1 MQQNPFSLKSQSFS
15 DDILK
20 QALAI
25 YQRTGD
31 ADLMNKYIDNASKL
45 SKPSLANVGRD
56 LVGSKP
62 VQNMVAM
69 SDDANRL
76 MGGSQLVDDLIGK
89 VPLGKGGGL
98 LTKAAGTGVARFAGR
113 ALPILGG
120 VQAIGDVGDIVLG
133 DDSLGNKVMD
143 AAGMGIGG
151 TIGGI
156 LGLGNPLLAA
166 GGASLGKAAS
176 DGIQFLVGGGKSKE
190 QQRLEEALEIL
201 NSRQAGP
208 NIGNAY
214 LGAVGGLPGAIM
226 GANL

>member
-1 MQQNPFSLKSQSFS
+1 MQQNPFSLTSQSFS

-20 QALAI
+20 EALAI

-62 VQNMVAM
+62 VKKMVAM

-76 MGGSQLVDDLIGK
+76 MGNPQLVDDLIGK

-98 LTKAAGTGVARFAGR
+98 LTKAAGSGVARFAGR

-120 VQAIGDVGDIVLG
+120 LQAVGDVADIVG
-133 DDSLGNKVMD
+133 GKDSFANKAMD
-143 AAGMGIGG
+143 TVGMGVGG
-151 TIGGI
+151 TLAGI
-156 LGLGNPLLAA
+156 FGLGNPLLIA

-190 QQRLEEALEIL
+190 EQRLEEALKIL

-226 GANL
+226 GANS

>member
-1 MQQNPFSLKSQSFS
+1 MQQNPFSLTSQSFS

-20 QALAI
+20 EALAI

-45 SKPSLANVGRD
+45 SRPSLANLGRD

-62 VQNMVAM
+62 VKNIVAMSDKPIKQIVAM
-69 SDDANRL
+69 SDDANRY
-76 MGGSQLVDDLIGK
+76 MGGPQLVDDLIGK

-98 LTKAAGTGVARFAGR
+98 LTKAAGSGAARFAGR

-120 VQAIGDVGDIVLG
+120 LQAIGDVGDIVLG
-133 DDSLGNKVMD
+133 DDSFGNKAMD
-143 AAGMGIGG
+143 TVGMGLGG
-151 TIGGI
+151 TLGGI
-156 LGLGNPLLAA
+156 LGLGNPLLIA

-190 QQRLEEALEIL
+190 QQRLEEALKIL
-201 NSRQAGP
+201 NSR
-208 NIGNAY
+208 
-214 LGAVGGLPGAIM
+214 
-226 GANL
+226 ANL